1 MSCFAAWVCVPNQSD
16 NCEEKRH
23 AEMSRHFRMTA
34 LRLGQSQL
42 ARDKSN
48 FQGGNTM
55 KKVRTL
61 VWIILLLLLCIPL
74 MAPRT
79 NYGAGKVAPPPVT
92 NGQ

>member
-1 MSCFAAWVCVPNQSD
+1 
-16 NCEEKRH
+16 
-23 AEMSRHFRMTA
+23 
-34 LRLGQSQL
+34 
-42 ARDKSN
+42 
-48 FQGGNTM
+48 M